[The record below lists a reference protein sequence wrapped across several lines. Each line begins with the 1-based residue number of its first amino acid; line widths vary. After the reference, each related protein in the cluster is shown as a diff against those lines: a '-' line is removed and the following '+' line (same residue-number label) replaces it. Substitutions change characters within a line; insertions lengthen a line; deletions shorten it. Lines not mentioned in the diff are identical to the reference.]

1 MLEAGIIPYVTI
13 WMFDFDGTLS
23 PLVADRTAAK
33 LDPVCREMLCRLAAV
48 EGFYCAILSSRHL
61 ADLESRVHVAGIY
74 LGGSSGVEWKLPDGR
89 RRAPE
94 ADWQE
99 KIRTA
104 RETMIPEIMEWS
116 RLPGVEVEDKRWSVA
131 IHTRRADQEAQQQL
145 AIRLGRWQK
154 AQRVSVFR
162 GPAVLEIQ
170 LLPEVNKATGVRAF
184 CDLVNG
190 IPHACNFRYAGDDE
204 NDAIAMR
211 LVQDWEGRIFTIGKE
226 AIVPGSEVVASPS
239 DLAKRINILEG
250 FANNS
255 KTPSRASSSDR
266 LFPVTDVPSRHLQ
279 TPLRK

>member
-1 MLEAGIIPYVTI
+1 MPEAGIIYHVTLWI
-13 WMFDFDGTLS
+13 FDFDGTLS

-48 EGFYCAILSSRHL
+48 EGFCCAILSSRHL
-61 ADLESRVHVAGIY
+61 VDLESRVDVAGIY

-89 RRAPE
+89 RRVPE

-131 IHTRRADQEAQQQL
+131 IHTRRADQEARKQL

-154 AQRVSVFR
+154 KQRVSVLR

-170 LLPEVNKATGVRAF
+170 LIPEVNKAMGVRTF
-184 CDLVNG
+184 CDLVNC
-190 IPHACNFRYAGDDE
+190 IPEACDFRYAGDDE

-211 LVQDWEGRIFTIGKE
+211 LVQDWGGRIFTIGKE
-226 AIVPGSEVVASPS
+226 AIVTGCEVVSSPG

-250 FANNS
+250 FANNPKAQNGAS
-255 KTPSRASSSDR
+255 PSGR
-266 LFPVTDVPSRHLQ
+266 LFPVTGAASRHLQ
-279 TPLRK
+279 TPIRK